1 MISDDNEDDLEE
13 LLENVASVTP
23 AVAVSS
29 SIVFGLPLSDWVYVV
44 TIIYTFVG
52 ICTMI
57 KKHWVDPWLENKRK
71 RREKENSEI

>member
-1 MISDDNEDDLEE
+1 MSDTEAEE

-57 KKHWVDPWLENKRK
+57 KKHWIDPWLENRQLRK
-71 RREKENSEI
+71 DENNEV